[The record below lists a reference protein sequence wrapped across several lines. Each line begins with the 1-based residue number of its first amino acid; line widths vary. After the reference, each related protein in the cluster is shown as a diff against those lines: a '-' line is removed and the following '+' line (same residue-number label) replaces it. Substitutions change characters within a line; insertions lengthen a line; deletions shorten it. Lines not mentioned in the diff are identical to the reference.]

1 MKSKVLSAVD
11 RFLYD
16 WAQKEKYTQ
25 PLADIRTHDMIA
37 WRYQLPDHPA
47 EPAEKKEGSDVNQN
61 WTENWNGA
69 GAVDTGWRSRSIRRF
84 F

>member
-37 WRYQLPDHPA
+37 
-47 EPAEKKEGSDVNQN
+47 
-61 WTENWNGA
+61 
-69 GAVDTGWRSRSIRRF
+69 
-84 F
+84 